1 MIENPNWW
9 EVNQLAILQA
19 QWRIW
24 TRNYQEQIQ
33 LSGLEL
39 QITSPK
45 KKKKLLQVQRSAT
58 LPLFLHHAH
67 IICFTL

>member
-19 QWRIW
+19 RWGIW
-24 TRNYQEQIQ
+24 TNNYQEKIQ
-33 LSGLEL
+33 LAGLEL
-39 QITSPK
+39 QITSPA
-45 KKKKLLQVQRSAT
+45 S
-58 LPLFLHHAH
+58 FLHHAH

>member
-1 MIENPNWW
+1 MIENPNRK
-9 EVNQLAILQA
+9 EANQLAILQA

-24 TRNYQEQIQ
+24 TPNYQEQIQ

-39 QITSPK
+39 QITSPA
-45 KKKKLLQVQRSAT
+45 S
-58 LPLFLHHAH
+58 FLHHAH

>member
-33 LSGLEL
+33 LAGLEL
-39 QITSPK
+39 QITSPASFFTPRPHNLLHSLIQ
-45 KKKKLLQVQRSAT
+45 KLS
-58 LPLFLHHAH
+58 P
-67 IICFTL
+67 

>member
-1 MIENPNWW
+1 MIENPNCW

-39 QITSPK
+39 QKVQK
-45 KKKKLLQVQRSAT
+45 KKKKFLQVQRSAT